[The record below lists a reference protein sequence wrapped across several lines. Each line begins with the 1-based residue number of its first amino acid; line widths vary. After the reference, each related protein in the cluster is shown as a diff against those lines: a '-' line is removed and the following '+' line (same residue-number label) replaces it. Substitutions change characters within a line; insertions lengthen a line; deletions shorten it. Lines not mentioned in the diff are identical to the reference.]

1 MLSFESSVLT
11 FREKKKNSTAN
22 YFQVFLQLNYY
33 DDGHSMR
40 NFIFQTT

>member
-11 FREKKKNSTAN
+11 FREKKNSTAN
-22 YFQVFLQLNYY
+22 YFQVFLQLKYY
-33 DDGHSMR
+33 DDGHSMS